1 MTKDILQFFKNLFYH
16 LYIHP
21 VFFYAGIG
29 VVIVFVVSFFIPSLF
44 LPSQILLL
52 ILLLFFIFDIGL
64 LFLPISR
71 VDAERI
77 VGHRFSNGDQ
87 NKVDLYIYNKYSFDI
102 QADIIDELPPEFQ
115 VRDFEIKKTI
125 LAGDKVHLPYL
136 LRPTFRGLVGFGDIH
151 IYVTSPL
158 RMIKRRYSIK
168 AAKEVAVY
176 PSVVDLR
183 KYELMAFSNKIFQHG
198 LKKVRKLGHTMEFE
212 KIKEYVPG
220 DDFRTVNWKATA
232 KSNKLMVNQFQDER
246 SQSVYCIVDKG
257 RVMKMPFDGLSLL
270 DYAINTC
277 IILSNVVLRK
287 QDYAGFFSFSKRVD
301 NRVAADKRATQK
313 ERIMEALYNV
323 KTDFFESDY
332 GRLYADIKKN
342 ITHRSLLF
350 LFTNFE
356 TLDGLTRQLPYLK
369 AISKNH
375 LLIVIFFQN
384 TELEHLAEAPADTD
398 VKLYDKVI
406 AEKFIFE
413 KKLIVQELKKYG
425 IMCILTKPQNLTVD
439 ALNKYLEIKARNMI

>member
-1 MTKDILQFFKNLFYH
+1 MKLLKNLFQH

-21 VFFYAGIG
+21 RFFYLGIG
-29 VVIVFVVSFFIPSLF
+29 VVFVFVVSFFLPSLF
-44 LPSQILLL
+44 IVAQLLLLL
-52 ILLLFFIFDIGL
+52 ILLFFAFDIGL
-64 LFLPISR
+64 LFFNEKGI
-71 VDAERI
+71 VAERRLAD
-77 VGHRFSNGDQ
+77 RFSNGAQ
-87 NKVDLYIYNKYSFDI
+87 NSIDLYINSFYNFDI
-102 QADIIDELPPEFQ
+102 QIEVIDELPPEFQ
-115 VRDFEIKKTI
+115 VRDFMVNKNIK
-125 LAGDKVHLPYL
+125 AGQKVHIPYQ
-136 LRPTFRGLVGFGDIH
+136 LRPTFRGLVDFGSIH
-151 IYVTSPL
+151 IYASSPL
-158 RMIKRRYSIK
+158 SLIKRRYTVD
-168 AAKEVAVY
+168 AKKQVAVY

-183 KYELMAFSNKIFQHG
+183 KYELMAFSNKVFRHG
-198 LKKVRKLGHTMEFE
+198 LKKIRKLGHTMEFE
-212 KIKEYVPG
+212 KIKEYVSG

-257 RVMKMPFDGLSLL
+257 RVMKMPFEGLSLL
-270 DYAINTC
+270 DYAINTS

-287 QDYAGFFSFSKRVD
+287 QDYAGFFSFSRKVD
-301 NRVAADKRATQK
+301 NRVVADKRVTQK

-323 KTDFFESDY
+323 KTDFFESDF

-342 ITHRSLLF
+342 LNHRSLLF

-356 TLDGLTRQLPYLK
+356 SMDGLNRQLSYLK

-375 LLIVIFFQN
+375 LLIVVFFQN
-384 TELEHLAEAPADTD
+384 TELEQLAEASADTD
-398 VKLYDKVI
+398 AKLFDKVI

-425 IMCILTKPQNLTVD
+425 ILCILTKPQNLTVD

>member
-1 MTKDILQFFKNLFYH
+1 MTLLKNLYKH

-21 VFFYAGIG
+21 RFFYLGIG
-29 VVIVFVVSFFIPSLF
+29 VVFIFLVSFFMPFLF
-44 LPSQILLL
+44 LPAQIFLLF
-52 ILLLFFIFDIGL
+52 LLLFFFFDIGF
-64 LFLPISR
+64 LFYN
-71 VDAERI
+71 AEGVVAHRL
-77 VGHRFSNGDQ
+77 VGNRFSNGDQ
-87 NKVDLYIYNKYSFDI
+87 NNVELFVTNLYSFDI
-102 QADIIDELPPEFQ
+102 VTTIIDELPPEFQ
-115 VRDFEIKKTI
+115 VRDFEIKRSISSGK
-125 LAGDKVHLPYL
+125 KVHLPYI
-136 LRPTFRGLVGFGDIH
+136 LRPTFRGMVTFGDIH
-151 IYVTSPL
+151 VYASSPL
-158 RMIKRRYSIK
+158 SLVKRRYTFSSEK
-168 AAKEVAVY
+168 QVSVY
-176 PSVVDLR
+176 PSVVNLR

-198 LKKVRKLGHTMEFE
+198 LKKIRKLGHTMEFE
-212 KIKEYVPG
+212 KIKEYVSG

-246 SQSVYCIVDKG
+246 SQSVYCVVDKG
-257 RVMKMPFDGLSLL
+257 RVMKMPFEGLSLL
-270 DYAINTC
+270 DYAINTS

-287 QDYAGFFSFSKRVD
+287 QDYAGFFSFSRKVD
-301 NRVAADKRATQK
+301 NRVAADKRVTQK

-375 LLIVIFFQN
+375 LLIIIFFHN
-384 TELEHLAEAPADTD
+384 TELEQLAEATADTE

-425 IMCILTKPQNLTVD
+425 IMCILTKPQKLTID

>member
-1 MTKDILQFFKNLFYH
+1 MTLLKNLYKH

-21 VFFYAGIG
+21 RFFYLGIG
-29 VVIVFVVSFFIPSLF
+29 VAFIFLVSFFMPFLF
-44 LPSQILLL
+44 LPAQILLL
-52 ILLLFFIFDIGL
+52 FLLLFFIFDIGL
-64 LFLPISR
+64 LFYN
-71 VDAERI
+71 AEGVAAQRL
-77 VGHRFSNGDQ
+77 VGSRFSNGDQ
-87 NKVDLYIYNKYSFDI
+87 NNVDLFVTNLYSFDI
-102 QADIIDELPPEFQ
+102 VTTIIDELPPEFQ
-115 VRDFEIKKTI
+115 VRDFEIKRSISSGK
-125 LAGDKVHLPYL
+125 KVHLPYV
-136 LRPTFRGLVGFGDIH
+136 LRPTFRGLVTFGDIH
-151 IYVTSPL
+151 IYASSPL
-158 RMIKRRYSIK
+158 GMVKRRCTISAEK
-168 AAKEVAVY
+168 QVAVY
-176 PSVVDLR
+176 PSVLNLR

-198 LKKVRKLGHTMEFE
+198 LKKIRKLGHTMEFE

-246 SQSVYCIVDKG
+246 SQSVYCVVDKG
-257 RVMKMPFDGLSLL
+257 RVMKMPFEGLSLL
-270 DYAINTC
+270 DYAINTS

-287 QDYAGFFSFSKRVD
+287 QDYAGFFSFSRKVD
-301 NRVAADKRATQK
+301 NRVAADKRVTQK

-375 LLIVIFFQN
+375 LLIIIFFHN
-384 TELEHLAEAPADTD
+384 TELEQLAEATADTE

-425 IMCILTKPQNLTVD
+425 ILCILTKPQNLTVD

>member
-1 MTKDILQFFKNLFYH
+1 LKSKDQYH
-16 LYIHP
+16 
-21 VFFYAGIG
+21 
-29 VVIVFVVSFFIPSLF
+29 
-44 LPSQILLL
+44 
-52 ILLLFFIFDIGL
+52 
-64 LFLPISR
+64 R
-71 VDAERI
+71 E
-77 VGHRFSNGDQ
+77 
-87 NKVDLYIYNKYSFDI
+87 K
-102 QADIIDELPPEFQ
+102 
-115 VRDFEIKKTI
+115 
-125 LAGDKVHLPYL
+125 KVHLPYV
-136 LRPTFRGLVGFGDIH
+136 LRPTFRGLVTFGDIH
-151 IYVTSPL
+151 VYASSPL
-158 RMIKRRYSIK
+158 SLVKRRYTFSSEK
-168 AAKEVAVY
+168 QVSVY
-176 PSVVDLR
+176 PSVVNLR

-198 LKKVRKLGHTMEFE
+198 LKKIRKLGHTMEFE
-212 KIKEYVPG
+212 KIKEYVSG

-246 SQSVYCIVDKG
+246 SQSVYCVVDKG
-257 RVMKMPFDGLSLL
+257 RVMKMPFEGLSLL
-270 DYAINTC
+270 DYAINTS
-277 IILSNVVLRK
+277 IILTNVVLRK
-287 QDYAGFFSFSKRVD
+287 QDYAGFFSFSRKVD
-301 NRVAADKRATQK
+301 NRVAADKRVTQK

-375 LLIVIFFQN
+375 LLIIIFFHN
-384 TELEHLAEAPADTD
+384 TELEQLAEATADTE

-425 IMCILTKPQNLTVD
+425 IMCILTKPQNLTID

>member
-1 MTKDILQFFKNLFYH
+1 MTQVIKTLYKH
-16 LYIHP
+16 LYIQP
-21 VFFYAGIG
+21 RFFYAGIA
-29 VVIVFVVSFFIPSLF
+29 VVFVFIVSFFIPLLF
-44 LPSQILLL
+44 VPAQIMLLL
-52 ILLLFFIFDIGL
+52 LVLFFIFDTIL
-64 LFLPISR
+64 LFRSEKG
-71 VDAERI
+71 VEAQRI
-77 VGHRFSNGDQ
+77 LSDRFSNGTQ
-87 NKVDLYIYNKYSFDI
+87 NTIELKITNHYGFRISTE
-102 QADIIDELPPEFQ
+102 IIDELPPEFQ
-115 VRDFEIKKTI
+115 VRDFEIRSAVA
-125 LAGDKVHLPYL
+125 AGSTEIYVYQ
-136 LRPTFRGLVGFGDIH
+136 LRPTFRGLIDFGDVH
-151 IYVTSPL
+151 IYAASPL
-158 RMIKRRYSIK
+158 SLVKRRYSIDLK
-168 AAKEVAVY
+168 KEVAVY

-183 KYELMAFSNKIFQHG
+183 KFELMAFSNKIFQHG
-198 LKKVRKLGHTMEFE
+198 LKKIRKLGHTMEFE

-232 KSNKLMVNQFQDER
+232 KSNKLMVNQYQDER
-246 SQSVYCIVDKG
+246 SQSVYCIIDKG

-270 DYAINTC
+270 DYAINTT

-301 NRVAADKRATQK
+301 NRVVADKKATQK

-356 TLDGLTRQLPYLK
+356 TLDGLSRQLPYLK

-375 LLIVIFFQN
+375 LLIIIFFQN
-384 TELEHLAEAPADTD
+384 TELEQLADVVADTEA
-398 VKLYDKVI
+398 KLYDKVI
-406 AEKFIFE
+406 AEKFLFE

-425 IMCILTKPQNLTVD
+425 ITCILTKPQNLTVD

>member
-1 MTKDILQFFKNLFYH
+1 MILLKNLYKH

-21 VFFYAGIG
+21 RFFYLGIG
-29 VVIVFVVSFFIPSLF
+29 VVFIFLVSFFIPSLF
-44 LPSQILLL
+44 LPAQILLL
-52 ILLLFFIFDIGL
+52 FLLLFFIFDIGL
-64 LFLPISR
+64 LFYNADGVVAQRL
-71 VDAERI
+71 
-77 VGHRFSNGDQ
+77 VGNRFSNGDQ
-87 NKVDLYIYNKYSFDI
+87 NNVDLFVTNLNSFDI
-102 QADIIDELPPEFQ
+102 VATIIDELPPEFQ
-115 VRDFEIKKTI
+115 VRDFEIKRSISSGK
-125 LAGDKVHLPYL
+125 KVHLPYV
-136 LRPTFRGLVGFGDIH
+136 LRPTFRGLVTFGDIH
-151 IYVTSPL
+151 VYASSPL
-158 RMIKRRYSIK
+158 SLVKRRYTFSSEK
-168 AAKEVAVY
+168 QVSVY
-176 PSVVDLR
+176 PSVVNLR

-198 LKKVRKLGHTMEFE
+198 LKKIRKLGHTMEFE
-212 KIKEYVPG
+212 KIKEYVSG

-246 SQSVYCIVDKG
+246 SQSVYCVVDKG
-257 RVMKMPFDGLSLL
+257 RVMKMPFEGLSLL
-270 DYAINTC
+270 DYAINTS
-277 IILSNVVLRK
+277 IILTNVVLRK
-287 QDYAGFFSFSKRVD
+287 QDYAGFFSFSRKVD
-301 NRVAADKRATQK
+301 NRVAADKRVTQK

-375 LLIVIFFQN
+375 LLIIIFFHN
-384 TELEHLAEAPADTD
+384 TELEQLAEATADTE

-425 IMCILTKPQNLTVD
+425 IMCILTKPQNLTID